1 MVPGSSRRIVKILFA
16 LHQFFPEHFA
26 GVEILTL
33 GLARELK
40 ARGHEPY
47 VFAAKRSFPIHDMEP
62 GEIEDYEYDGI
73 PVRQVGRPKEG
84 LGLHYRLNYE
94 NETMADRA
102 REYVREI
109 GPDVVHAMNFHGL
122 SASVV
127 PAFKEFGVP
136 LVYTATDFWTICP
149 VVDLRRHDGE
159 MCRGPD
165 LAHCP
170 RCAMS
175 RPPLIRHPDSQRVIK
190 LLDYAP
196 NVAPR
201 VAGKLSGARLSNYSR
216 LLRRAHE
223 LKERS
228 EYDGR
233 AMDLADRTIRL
244 RERSEYVRAAAELL
258 DRIVDLKER
267 SEYVGGAM
275 KLVDHIIA
283 PTRLT
288 RDLLASNGVEE
299 EKIEVSHYGIDASD
313 ILGAP
318 VHRNLPPPLRVGFIG
333 TLAPHKGCDIL
344 MRAFKSLP
352 SELDATLTIYGN
364 LEKFEAFVKKLREL
378 AGEDER
384 ITFAGTFPPG
394 RIGPVLTEM
403 DVLVVPSRW
412 YENTP
417 LVVYSAFAAKT
428 PVIATDLGGLSE
440 IVKHEE
446 NGLLF
451 ELADAEGLA
460 RQLRR
465 LGEEPGLLE
474 KLRAGIGPVRTIEE
488 NVDELERLYGALVKE
503 RTGI

>member
-1 MVPGSSRRIVKILFA
+1 MKLTGLFA
-16 LHQFFPEHFA
+16 LHQFFPEHYA
-26 GVEILTL
+26 GVEVLTL

-40 ARGHEPY
+40 SRGYDPH

-73 PVRQVGRPKEG
+73 PVRRVCRPKEG
-84 LGLHYRLNYE
+84 LSLRYRLNYE

-102 REYVREI
+102 REYAREI
-109 GPDVVHAMNFHGL
+109 GPDIVHAMNFHGL
-122 SASVV
+122 SASVI

-136 LVYTATDFWTICP
+136 LVYTATDFWTVCP
-149 VVDLRRHDGE
+149 VVDLRRHDGA

-170 RCAMS
+170 RCLMS
-175 RPPLIRHPDSQRVIK
+175 RPPLIRHPDSQRIKK
-190 LLDYAP
+190 LLDHTP
-196 NVAPR
+196 NAAPR
-201 VAGKLSGARLSNYSR
+201 AAAKLSGARLSNYSR
-216 LLRRAHE
+216 LLCRAHE
-223 LKERS
+223 LEERS
-228 EYDGR
+228 EYAGR
-233 AMDLADRTIRL
+233 AMDLA
-244 RERSEYVRAAAELL
+244 

-275 KLVDHIIA
+275 ELVDHIIA
-283 PTRLT
+283 LTRFT
-288 RDLLASNGVEE
+288 RDLLASNGVGE

-318 VHRNLPPPLRVGFIG
+318 ENRNLPPPLRVGFIG

-344 MRAFKSLP
+344 TRAFKSLP
-352 SELDATLTIYGN
+352 SELDAMLTVYGN

-384 ITFAGTFPPG
+384 ITFAGTFLAE
-394 RIGPVLTEM
+394 RIGHVLTEM

-412 YENTP
+412 YESTR

-428 PVIATDLGGLSE
+428 PVVATDLGSLSE

-451 ELADAEGLA
+451 ELADAEDLA

-465 LGEEPGLLE
+465 LGNEPGLL
-474 KLRAGIGPVRTIEE
+474 KTLRAGTKPVRP
-488 NVDELERLYGALVKE
+488 
-503 RTGI
+503 